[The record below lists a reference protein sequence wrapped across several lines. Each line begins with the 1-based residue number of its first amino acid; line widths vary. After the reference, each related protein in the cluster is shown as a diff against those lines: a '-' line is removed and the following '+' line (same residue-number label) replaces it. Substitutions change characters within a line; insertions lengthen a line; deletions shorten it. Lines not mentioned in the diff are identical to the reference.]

1 MKVAQSDSLRPHK
14 LYSPWNSPG
23 QNTGVGSPSLLQE
36 IFPIWRSNPGLLHC
50 KRILHQLSH
59 KGSPRIL
66 EWVVYPFSSL
76 PGKPIKKKRCYFAN
90 KGPYS
95 QSYGF
100 SNSHVC
106 MWEVDHKVS
115 WVLKID
121 AFELLCWRRRLRVTW
136 TAKRWNQSILKEIW
150 NIQPW
155 IFIGR
160 TDAGAE
166 ALIVWPSDAKS
177 RLIRKDPTLWKRPWS
192 WLGKIES
199 RKRRRWQRMRWLNG
213 ITDSTDI
220 SLGKLRGIVKDR
232 ETWHAAVR
240 SACQGVTKSWIH
252 LVTEQQY
259 DVYEY
264 ISFCSEFLCMNVYMM
279 SKQKHEFMR

>member
-1 MKVAQSDSLRPHK
+1 MKVAQSDSLRPHE

-23 QNTGVGSPSLLQE
+23 QNTGVGSRSLLQE

-66 EWVVYPFSSL
+66 KWVAYPFSSL
-76 PGKPIKKKRCYFAN
+76 PWKPIKKKRCYFAN

-100 SNSHVC
+100 PNSHVC
-106 MWEVDHKVS
+106 MWELDHKVS
-115 WVLKID
+115 WVPKID
-121 AFELLCWRRRLRVTW
+121 ASELWCWRRLLRVTW

-166 ALIVWPSDAKS
+166 ALIVWPPDAKS
-177 RLIRKDPTLWKRPWS
+177 QLNRKDPTLWKRPWS
-192 WLGKIES
+192 WERL
-199 RKRRRWQRMRWLNG
+199 RARREGGNRGWDGWMA
-213 ITDSTDI
+213 
-220 SLGKLRGIVKDR
+220 SL
-232 ETWHAAVR
+232 T
-240 SACQGVTKSWIH
+240 QQT
-252 LVTEQQY
+252 LVWAN
-259 DVYEY
+259 
-264 ISFCSEFLCMNVYMM
+264 SEG
-279 SKQKHEFMR
+279 